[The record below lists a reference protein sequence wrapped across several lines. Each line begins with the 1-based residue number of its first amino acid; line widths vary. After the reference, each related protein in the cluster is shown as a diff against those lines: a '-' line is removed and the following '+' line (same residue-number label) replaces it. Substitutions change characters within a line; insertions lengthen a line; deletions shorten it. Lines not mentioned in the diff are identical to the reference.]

1 MNGKKKSFAHEPLP
15 KPKPKIKKRAT
26 SPPNFM
32 SMNSKQEDSNYVS
45 VGSWMGMMFVTAIP
59 VIGLLMVLVWAFSG
73 ENQSR
78 KNYYRAILSWLLIL
92 VLLVVAAGVAIQYL
106 GGTPAVQKFIQ
117 DHQNL
122 LHNQ

>member
-1 MNGKKKSFAHEPLP
+1 
-15 KPKPKIKKRAT
+15 
-26 SPPNFM
+26 M
-32 SMNSKQEDSNYVS
+32 SINSKQEDSNYVS
-45 VGSWMGMMFVTAIP
+45 VGSWMGMIFVTAIP

-106 GGTPAVQKFIQ
+106 GATPAVQKFIQ

>member
-1 MNGKKKSFAHEPLP
+1 MAKTSHLPMSRSQNRNQKKE
-15 KPKPKIKKRAT
+15 KRAT
-26 SPPNFM
+26 SPQNFM
-32 SMNSKQEDSNYVS
+32 SINSKQEDSNYVS

-106 GGTPAVQKFIQ
+106 GGTPAIQKFIQ